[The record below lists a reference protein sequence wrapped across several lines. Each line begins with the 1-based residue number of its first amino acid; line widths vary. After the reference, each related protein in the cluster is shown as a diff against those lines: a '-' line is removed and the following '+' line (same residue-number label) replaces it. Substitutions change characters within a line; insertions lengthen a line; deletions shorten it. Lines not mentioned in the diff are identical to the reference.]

1 MDFLLIGFILAL
13 IPILSW
19 FIQYFLSKRE
29 GKLNLFRKH
38 LSVYYFDWI
47 FVAFNFFWVYVV
59 SFNFNLMMYSLLISL
74 VATILI
80 HIFWKNLHLKEKKP
94 VYMFD
99 FKKKKITLAGI
110 WHVFYHL
117 IQLFLVI
124 LFLISDVSNV
134 YSYLALFCLLFFFV
148 GATSSSSSSR
158 SIHGRGSITDIPFLI
173 LGFLIIFVKL
183 LRSI

>member
-1 MDFLLIGFILAL
+1 MEKIGVGLILAL

-19 FIQYFLSKRE
+19 FIQYLLSKRE

-59 SFNFNLMMYSLLISL
+59 SFNFNFIMYSLLISF
-74 VATILI
+74 VATLLI

-94 VYMFD
+94 VYMYD

-148 GATSSSSSSR
+148 GATFSSR
-158 SIHGRGSITDIPFLI
+158 SIHGKVSMTDIPFLI
-173 LGFLIIFVKL
+173 LGFLIIVVKF
-183 LRSI
+183 LRLI